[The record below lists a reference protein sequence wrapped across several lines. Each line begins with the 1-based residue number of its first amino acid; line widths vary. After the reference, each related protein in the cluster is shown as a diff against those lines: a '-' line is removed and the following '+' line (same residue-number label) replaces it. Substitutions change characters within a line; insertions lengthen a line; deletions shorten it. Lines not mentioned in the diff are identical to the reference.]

1 MGALSAVCVVS
12 LVVLSL
18 FVNYSL
24 GANMCRDL
32 VDDPRD
38 CDEASECIT
47 ANPSGTVCQCQCPK
61 GYVDISP
68 DPANK
73 PGRKCKKDAFLK
85 CKGQY

>member
-1 MGALSAVCVVS
+1 MGSLSAVCIVS

-24 GANMCRDL
+24 GANLCRDL

-38 CDEASECIT
+38 CDAASECIT
-47 ANPSGTVCQCQCPK
+47 ANPSGTVCQCQCTK

-68 DPANK
+68 DPVNK
-73 PGRKCKKDAFLK
+73 PGRKCKKGWSLK
-85 CKGQY
+85 TLL